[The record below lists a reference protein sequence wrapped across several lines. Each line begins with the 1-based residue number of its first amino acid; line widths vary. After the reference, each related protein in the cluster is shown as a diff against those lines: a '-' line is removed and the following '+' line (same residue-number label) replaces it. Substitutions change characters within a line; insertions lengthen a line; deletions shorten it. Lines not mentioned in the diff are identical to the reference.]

1 MEGAQKSEKEKEA
14 RQMPACHVTILFVAS
29 AEERP
34 RGSRLERPAEGQRVM
49 LLTRDALAWL
59 ALPADGYDADHG
71 PSLNQRRKGLGTWA
85 NLERLGS
92 PIESRSLRHTVT
104 LCVNVS
110 IHVECQPHCMPP
122 LHTLH
127 AWHTGAE
134 RRGQRL
140 RGPC

>member
-34 RGSRLERPAEGQRVM
+34 RGSRLERPAEGQRVT

-104 LCVNVS
+104 LCVNT
-110 IHVECQPHCMPP
+110 CRMPA
-122 LHTLH
+122 TLNASATH
-127 AWHTGAE
+127 A
-134 RRGQRL
+134 
-140 RGPC
+140 PCLAYRS

>member
-34 RGSRLERPAEGQRVM
+34 RGSRLERPAEGQTRGSRLERPAEGQRVT

-104 LCVNVS
+104 LCVNT
-110 IHVECQPHCMPP
+110 CRMPA
-122 LHTLH
+122 TLNASATH
-127 AWHTGAE
+127 A
-134 RRGQRL
+134 
-140 RGPC
+140 PCLAYRS